1 MKPWNGVFQQY
12 RYKAPTGLLVD
23 AGGSVYYMTPEGVP
37 ALWCASERLRGH
49 LQRLWDITH
58 GGAVENLAYIA
69 ATGRNW

>member
-12 RYKAPTGLLVD
+12 RYKAPEGLLVD
-23 AGGSVYYMTPEGVP
+23 TSGSVYYMTHEGVP
-37 ALWCASERLRGH
+37 ALWCASGRMREH
-49 LQRLWDITH
+49 LHRLWNITH